1 MGEAIAIEDL
11 CKYYNGFLAL
21 DHLSLRIAEDE
32 DVGLL
37 GPNGAGKTTTMK
49 ILCGLISPS
58 SGRAYIYGDDVVE
71 EREKALRHVGAI
83 VEAPEFYPYLTP
95 EEVLSYLGR
104 LRGMSG
110 RKLSEAIA
118 EALERVKLEEWAKVK
133 IGKFSRGMKQRLAI
147 AQALLHDPPVLI
159 LDEPALGLDPR
170 GMVEVREMLK
180 EARERRTVFYASHIL
195 SEVTQVCD
203 KVAIIHR
210 GRLLA
215 YDSIDNLG
223 RKFESKLKIEVEM
236 VKPPTARQLKR
247 IERLD
252 DVVKVE
258 RVGNK
263 VLIEFEGNREASA
276 GLMEELRRMGHR
288 LSSFRTV
295 EPTLEDV
302 YLKLVGETLD
312 G

>member
-1 MGEAIAIEDL
+1 MREAIVIEEL

-21 DHLSLRIAEDE
+21 DNLSLKIAEDD

-37 GPNGAGKTTTMK
+37 GPNGAGKTTTIK

-58 SGRAYIYGDDVVE
+58 SGRAYIYGADVVE
-71 EREKALRHVGAI
+71 EREKALSHVGAI
-83 VEAPEFYPYLTP
+83 IETPEFYPYLTP

-110 RKLSEAIA
+110 RTLEDAIT
-118 EALERVKLEEWAKVK
+118 EALERVKLRGWAKVK

-147 AQALLHDPPVLI
+147 AQALLHNPPILI

-180 EARERRTVFYASHIL
+180 EVRERRTVFYASHIL
-195 SEVTQVCD
+195 SEITQVCD
-203 KVAIIHR
+203 KVAIINR

-215 YDSIDNLG
+215 YDSIDNL
-223 RKFESKLKIEVEM
+223 RKKFESKLKIEVEM
-236 VKPPTARQLKR
+236 IRPPSARQLR
-247 IERLD
+247 QIGRLD
-252 DVVKVE
+252 DVARVE

-263 VLIEFEGNREASA
+263 VLIEFEGDREASA
-276 GLMEELRRMGHR
+276 KLMEEIRRMGHQ
-288 LSSFRTV
+288 LVSFRTV
-295 EPTLEDV
+295 GITLEDV
-302 YLKLVGETLD
+302 YLKLVEETI
-312 G
+312 

>member
-1 MGEAIAIEDL
+1 MREAITIEDL

-110 RKLSEAIA
+110 RTLSEAIA
-118 EALERVKLEEWAKVK
+118 EALGRVKLEDWAKVK

-180 EARERRTVFYASHIL
+180 EVRERRTVFYASHIL

-203 KVAIIHR
+203 KVAIIHH

-215 YDSIDNLG
+215 YDSIENLR
-223 RKFESKLKIEVEM
+223 RKFESKLKIEVET
-236 VKPPTARQLKR
+236 VKPLTARQLKR
-247 IERLD
+247 IEGLD

-263 VLIEFEGNREASA
+263 VLIEFEGSREAS
-276 GLMEELRRMGHR
+276 GRLMEEIRRMGHQ
-288 LSSFRTV
+288 LLSFRTV
-295 EPTLEDV
+295 GPTLEDV
-302 YLKLVGETLD
+302 YLKLVGETV
-312 G
+312 